1 MAVLH
6 LSPTDLASITSA
18 VSSRAGLILARY
30 EVRGQRYTT
39 EREIVAA
46 LAIEQGTPLLSIDL
60 TAARARVER
69 LPWVKSALVERV
81 LPDSLS
87 IEVTERRAAAVWS
100 MPERDRLIDIEGR
113 TLAEVARGSD
123 VGLPVLSGEDAGP
136 GAAGILPALASNV
149 EIARRLVE
157 AQRIAGRRWTL
168 HLAGGTRVLLPADGI
183 DAALAWLSSRPA
195 EGLLDAGLEAID
207 LRVHAQLVVRHGA
220 QAPSDTT
227 LAATPL
233 TRERSRP

>member
-6 LSPTDLASITSA
+6 LSPTNLASITSA
-18 VSSRAGLILARY
+18 VSSRAGLTLARY

-207 LRVHAQLVVRHGA
+207 LRVHAQLVVRRGA